1 MNEQKTA
8 HITIFQAPFASLM
21 ERGLYLKMYDPDYA
35 FQEQVPMEY
44 YLVAF
49 DGNIECPKQLP
60 EDKELRTYK
69 LLEHVFSIFNTRH
82 PAGYCGRSLSVG
94 DVVRLEGKHY
104 LCVTVGFKE
113 VTFKASE
120 PHPTA
125 NPTTCPLLLPNGTA
139 LQVVVYKATETT
151 YPFFSIRLKMTS
163 ATLSP
168 PMGPGTESASWSITR
183 IRTRAMNCASV
194 STVLT
199 EMIPS
204 TMIASY
210 KALEKLSS
218 AILWNVVI
226 PLTQPCR
233 SADS

>member
-21 ERGLYLKMYDPDYA
+21 ERGLYLKMYDPDCA
-35 FQEQVPMEY
+35 FREQVPMEY

-82 PAGYCGRSLSVG
+82 PVGYCGRSLSVG

-120 PHPTA
+120 THPTA
-125 NPTTCPLLLPNGTA
+125 NPTACPLLLPDGTA
-139 LQVVVYKATETT
+139 LQVAVYRATETT
-151 YPFFSIRLKMTS
+151 YPCINIDLI
-163 ATLSP
+163 ATDGARNRVCFVEHNP
-168 PMGPGTESASWSITR
+168 DKESGHKLCIGVY
-183 IRTRAMNCASV
+183 CAERED
-194 STVLT
+194 TVYYD
-199 EMIPS
+199 
-204 TMIASY
+204 SY
-210 KALEKLSS
+210 VQ
-218 AILWNVVI
+218 N
-226 PLTQPCR
+226 
-233 SADS
+233 

>member
-151 YPFFSIRLKMTS
+151 YPCINIDLVAADGTRNRVCFVEHNPDKD
-163 ATLSP
+163 
-168 PMGPGTESASWSITR
+168 PGHELCVGVYCADRDDTVYYDSFVQSLGKTE
-183 IRTRAMNCASV
+183 
-194 STVLT
+194 
-199 EMIPS
+199 
-204 TMIASY
+204 
-210 KALEKLSS
+210 
-218 AILWNVVI
+218 
-226 PLTQPCR
+226 
-233 SADS
+233 

>member
-125 NPTTCPLLLPNGTA
+125 NPTTCPLLLP
-139 LQVVVYKATETT
+139 
-151 YPFFSIRLKMTS
+151 
-163 ATLSP
+163 
-168 PMGPGTESASWSITR
+168 
-183 IRTRAMNCASV
+183 
-194 STVLT
+194 
-199 EMIPS
+199 
-204 TMIASY
+204 
-210 KALEKLSS
+210 
-218 AILWNVVI
+218 
-226 PLTQPCR
+226 
-233 SADS
+233 